1 MLLVVT
7 KVDSSGSKKTPRT
20 HAHSQSIEWRLHY
33 GRNFSKK
40 IRGRHQSSAIRMV
53 NTVRDM
59 ITAFEAVP
67 TSKLEDNRF
76 LQLKLSLEEKL
87 TTILSSWMERYYT
100 W

>member
-1 MLLVVT
+1 MAETL
-7 KVDSSGSKKTPRT
+7 
-20 HAHSQSIEWRLHY
+20 A
-33 GRNFSKK
+33 KK
-40 IRGRHQSSAIRMV
+40 IRGRHLSSAIRMV
-53 NTVRDM
+53 NTVGYM